1 MPPIRILVG
10 TNDCLYDDCWNYM
23 KRLKNVGN
31 DCHMFI
37 YRNVRHG
44 ILTQC
49 GNGAVSAAS
58 EIISDVGHIIK
69 GLLSLKKE

>member
-10 TNDCLYDDCWNYM
+10 SNGAFYDDSWNYM

-49 GNGAVSAAS
+49 GNGAVSAAAG
-58 EIISDVGHIIK
+58 IITDVGHVINE
-69 GLLSLKKE
+69 LLSLKK